1 MSPSN
6 TAYTPHR
13 TFIKFINCKE
23 KKKPQKSLIFQ
34 CHHIFVGIFFPFFY
48 FLSSSHWIC
57 LGLFFY
63 YIQLPCYFNP
73 KIKRQVPQTDLQM
86 TISYGK
92 YSKIFECWWLDLA
105 TISSILKTSYD
116 FREKYLNFS
125 FVWYLF
131 DKKKPINCRHQT
143 FVIKSTG
150 KEIKKIKPK
159 QLVIQYTCNTHGM
172 KKKSL
177 LFLFHLQMHHLGIYD
192 ATNGEKERYG

>member
-13 TFIKFINCKE
+13 TFTKFINCKE

-34 CHHIFVGIFFPFFY
+34 CHHIFVVIFFPIFY

-73 KIKRQVPQTDLQM
+73 KIKRQVPQTASPNDNF
-86 TISYGK
+86 IW
-92 YSKIFECWWLDLA
+92 KIFECLWLDLA

-131 DKKKPINCRHQT
+131 EKKKPINSRHQT

-150 KEIKKIKPK
+150 KEIKKNIDEA
-159 QLVIQYTCNTHGM
+159 TCD
-172 KKKSL
+172 SV
-177 LFLFHLQMHHLGIYD
+177 HL
-192 ATNGEKERYG
+192 